1 MLSRTRDW
9 RADFAVFDQN
19 GQLAVV
25 AEAKNKR
32 GADPQWASEWFRNF
46 TERQHSPAP
55 PFVLL
60 ATPEAFYVWKRTD
73 RDSSFEPA
81 AAANARRLFA
91 SYLPNSKL
99 EISNISG
106 STFEFIVGAWL
117 DDLTRGHWQPSA
129 PEERLAFAD
138 SGLIDAVENG
148 QFVSNVAA

>member
-9 RADFAVFDQN
+9 QADFAVFDQN

-32 GADPQWASEWFRNF
+32 SADRQWAVEWFRNF
-46 TERQHSPAP
+46 AERQNSPAP

-60 ATPEAFYVWKRTD
+60 ATPEAFYLWRGTEKA
-73 RDSSFEPA
+73 SSEPIA
-81 AAANARRLFA
+81 AVDAHRLFA

-99 EISNISG
+99 EISNIAG

-117 DDLTRGHWQPSA
+117 EDVSLGLWPLA
-129 PEERLAFAD
+129 PEDRRMFGD
-138 SGLIDAVENG
+138 SGLLEAVENG
-148 QFVSNVAA
+148 RVVSDVAA